1 MLLMRAK
8 TETTKVTLRGTPS
21 SEGANPTNQ
30 KEDLGRS

>member
-1 MLLMRAK
+1 MELLRTKLNQA
-8 TETTKVTLRGTPS
+8 KVTLRGTPS